1 MAPVNRDD
9 PERRRL
15 LGLLRRHGWNATSF
29 QAIEPEF
36 CYWFD
41 PEGACCARA
50 APDALYTRF
59 HSRGH
64 ARSFRARTGVWK
76 IATARS
82 VDVRWL
88 AVLLGVALTA
98 FAVRLTYITA
108 QVSQEGPDSVQ
119 YRALAQNLRAHH
131 AFSLDLG
138 PPFGPTIRRAPLYP
152 LFLALVAGS
161 GDGISG
167 ERARVWQAVL
177 DSLVAAMICLILYGL
192 VRMRWAVAAGM
203 VYALHPAAMLY
214 ASSILSESL
223 FTFLAT
229 LAVTVLLFG
238 IRRDGLAWIFAAGL
252 LMGLAALARPV
263 AAPFFL
269 IVAAAIW
276 WSRMSIRRPVA
287 MAVVFSAA
295 TLAVLTP
302 WIVRS
307 SAAAGRFVLVS
318 ATGPVNFALA
328 TAPAPWNLNDQ
339 SSIWQTEHYWRE
351 NPCGRA
357 LRDARTPPESARAD
371 QTCLQVALQDLR
383 KNPRYYIRNRI
394 SQLVHLPLTSFDVA
408 TGNSSSFHTALQQ
421 RAWAVLGM
429 KLGLFTVF
437 SLVPLLAGMV
447 GLFVGKRS
455 MEKTLC
461 GALWV
466 FTILIHLPGYV
477 EYRYFFPAVPMLLIT
492 GAFAFD
498 WLERTFTPEPNP

>member
-1 MAPVNRDD
+1 
-9 PERRRL
+9 L
-15 LGLLRRHGWNATSF
+15 S
-29 QAIEPEF
+29 
-36 CYWFD
+36 
-41 PEGACCARA
+41 
-50 APDALYTRF
+50 
-59 HSRGH
+59 
-64 ARSFRARTGVWK
+64 
-76 IATARS
+76 
-82 VDVRWL
+82 
-88 AVLLGVALTA
+88 VALTA
-98 FAVRLTYITA
+98 LAVRLTYIA
-108 QVSQEGPDSVQ
+108 AEVSPEGPDSVQ

-131 AFSLDLG
+131 AFSLDSS

-167 ERARVWQAVL
+167 ERARIWQAVL
-177 DSLVAAMICLILYGL
+177 DALVAVMICLILHGL
-192 VRMRWAVAAGM
+192 VRLRWAVAAGM
-203 VYALHPAAMLY
+203 VYAFHPAAMLY

-223 FTFLAT
+223 FTFLVT
-229 LAVTVLLFG
+229 LAAAILLFG
-238 IRRDGLAWIFAAGL
+238 IRRDRLWWIFAAGL

-276 WSRMSIRRPVA
+276 WWRKSIRTPVA

-295 TLAVLTP
+295 TLAVMTP

-307 SAAAGRFVLVS
+307 SAAAGRFVLVN

-328 TAPAPWNLNDQ
+328 TAPEPWSLNDQ
-339 SSIWQTEHYWRE
+339 SSIWQSKHYWRAD
-351 NPCGRA
+351 PCGRA
-357 LRDARTPPESARAD
+357 LMEAHTPPEAAHAD
-371 QTCLQVALQDLR
+371 QICLQVALKDLR
-383 KNPRYYIRNRI
+383 KNPRYYIQNRI
-394 SQLVHLPLTSFDVA
+394 SQLVHFPLTSFDVA
-408 TGNSSSFHTALQQ
+408 TGNSTSFHTALQQ

-447 GLFVGKRS
+447 GLFVGRRAV
-455 MEKTLC
+455 EKTLC

-492 GAFAFD
+492 AAFAFD
-498 WLERTFTPEPNP
+498 WLNERSSWRTSPPRALC